1 MLWQHVAKSLAS
13 ILDDL
18 IEPELKAMKSGKSTN
33 PLESSIQSEP
43 VEALPAVMPVI
54 EFPRSVL
61 KVYAASLS
69 NIT

>member
-1 MLWQHVAKSLAS
+1 
-13 ILDDL
+13 
-18 IEPELKAMKSGKSTN
+18 MKSGKSTD